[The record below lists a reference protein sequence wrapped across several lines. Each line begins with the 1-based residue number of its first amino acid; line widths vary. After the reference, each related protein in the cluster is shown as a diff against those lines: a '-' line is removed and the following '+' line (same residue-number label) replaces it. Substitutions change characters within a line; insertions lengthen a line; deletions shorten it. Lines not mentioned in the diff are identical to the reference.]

1 MQLDAAVL
9 TDESK
14 LAKTINEQADPGPCS
29 ADHLCQSFLRDVRNK
44 GRRFLRL
51 PKFGHQQE
59 NPRQS
64 FFAGV
69 EKPIDKIC
77 LGPHTSCQ
85 QEL

>member
-1 MQLDAAVL
+1 MHLDAAVL

-14 LAKTINEQADPGPCS
+14 LAKTINEKADPGPCS
-29 ADHLCQSFLRDVRNK
+29 ADHLCQSFLHDVRNK
-44 GRRFLRL
+44 GHRFPRL

-64 FFAGV
+64 FFARV
-69 EKPIDKIC
+69 EKLIDKIC